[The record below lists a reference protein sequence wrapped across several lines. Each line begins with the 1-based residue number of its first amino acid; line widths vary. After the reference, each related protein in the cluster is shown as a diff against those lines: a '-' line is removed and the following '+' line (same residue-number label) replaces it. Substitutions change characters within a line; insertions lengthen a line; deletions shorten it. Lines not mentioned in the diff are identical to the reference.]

1 MRRHRKTL
9 TYLRCVPDMCRLSV
23 TVSRD
28 SAVDV
33 AAAGGGGDDGAMLR
47 A

>member
-1 MRRHRKTL
+1 
-9 TYLRCVPDMCRLSV
+9 MCRLSV

-33 AAAGGGGDDGAMLR
+33 AAAAAAGGGGDDGAMLR

>member
-1 MRRHRKTL
+1 
-9 TYLRCVPDMCRLSV
+9 MCRLSV

-33 AAAGGGGDDGAMLR
+33 AAAAAAAGGGDDGAMLR